1 MLKPYGWPRVR
12 SWNEVPEGLLQ
23 AAVLGAVAGPLVGF
37 FAAWMFQ
44 AGWHPPHPDLGTFL
58 KWLAFAARAG
68 TTYSLVYYLFLRLSV
83 DYLRDRYDPS
93 GTIIWLL
100 YFSAWAVSL
109 AALGAL
115 LPRDEQF
122 GRAIRESFS
131 NPQALH
137 ALVGA
142 AILFVA
148 IGIFTTALDRSNAR
162 REAAEARAQIK
173 VLEAQINPH
182 FFFNTLNTIYALIE
196 IDPAAAQRTVALLA
210 EMNRQA
216 LRQPGLIP
224 LTQELDF
231 ANTYLQIEKVRF
243 GDRLQYQLPQA
254 SDAEGIHV
262 PAFGVQPL
270 IENAI
275 RHGIARSIEGGKVSV
290 TLDRQGKRFCL
301 TVENDCEPS
310 SDLSERLFFREG
322 HALHNIRERLR
333 FYFGDNASLA
343 VAFPQPSTVAV
354 TITGPIS

>member
-1 MLKPYGWPRVR
+1 MLKPYGWPRVH
-12 SWNEVPEGLLQ
+12 SWNQVPEGFLQ

-37 FAAWMFQ
+37 LAAWMFQ
-44 AGWHPPHPDLGTFL
+44 AGWHPPHPDLATFL
-58 KWLAFAARAG
+58 KWLAYAARAG
-68 TTYSLVYYLFLRLSV
+68 VTYSLVYYLLLRLCV
-83 DYLRDRYDPS
+83 DYVRDRYDSS
-93 GTIIWLL
+93 GALIWLL
-100 YFSAWAVSL
+100 YFSAYVVSL

-122 GRAIRESFS
+122 GRAIREAFS
-131 NPQALH
+131 NPRALR
-137 ALVGA
+137 AIAGA

-148 IGIFTTALDRSNAR
+148 IGTFAMALDRSNAR
-162 REAAEARAQIK
+162 RDAAEARAELK

-210 EMNRQA
+210 EINRQA
-216 LRQPGLIP
+216 LRQAGLIP

-231 ANTYLQIEKVRF
+231 ANAYLQIEKVRF
-243 GDRLQYQLPQA
+243 GDRLQYQFPQA

-262 PAFGVQPL
+262 PAFSVQPL

-275 RHGIARSIEGGKVSV
+275 RYGVARSIEGAKVSIA
-290 TLDRQGKRFCL
+290 LNRQGKRFCL

-310 SDLSERLFFREG
+310 RTPSERLFFQQG

-343 VAFPQPSTVAV
+343 VAFPRPSAVAV
-354 TITGPIS
+354 TIAGPIA